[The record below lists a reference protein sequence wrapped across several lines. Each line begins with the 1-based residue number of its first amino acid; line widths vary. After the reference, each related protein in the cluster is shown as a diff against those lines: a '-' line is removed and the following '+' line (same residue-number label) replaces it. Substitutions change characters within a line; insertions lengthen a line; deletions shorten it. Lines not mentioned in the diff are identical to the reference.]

1 MLSAM
6 NEQLGKSRRRTV
18 TRRLTAVMV
27 CAVVV
32 LAACS
37 SDSKAK
43 SDPVAAAQADVD
55 AAKTALTDAQ
65 NGVNSANTKFCTETQ
80 DYIQAIDRYGKLFEQ
95 NAATVGDVKTV
106 GADLVAPRDSVET
119 AAKSVGDAR
128 AAVTT
133 AEKQLADA
141 EAALAAAAESA
152 STALPPTSP
161 STTSTTTTL
170 PPSTIDRVKV
180 AEQDLQDAAGSITD
194 QTKLTE
200 ATVEYNSAAFALE
213 VAWLQLFSQAG
224 CLADDQAVAA
234 VKAVQDY
241 TVALQNDLTAAGY
254 YSGKVDGIYGPATV
268 DAVKKL
274 QTDKGLPVTGLVDQ
288 ATGVALDA
296 AVKAKGRTTETA
308 VLTQVAAIQTTLK
321 LAGYWT
327 GPIDGIWSPELTQ
340 ALKDFQTA
348 LGVPATGAVDAATL
362 AALEQTIADLKA
374 AGNTTTTTESS
385 SSSSDTTTTTAAN

>member
-1 MLSAM
+1 V
-6 NEQLGKSRRRTV
+6 GPH
-18 TRRLTAVMV
+18 
-27 CAVVV
+27 
-32 LAACS
+32 LA
-37 SDSKAK
+37 
-43 SDPVAAAQADVD
+43 P
-55 AAKTALTDAQ
+55 
-65 NGVNSANTKFCTETQ
+65 
-80 DYIQAIDRYGKLFEQ
+80 
-95 NAATVGDVKTV
+95 
-106 GADLVAPRDSVET
+106 PRDSVET